1 MESVSELRDRIV
13 ELFGQFEHIIVPV
26 LKFIL
31 MLITLMVINSKL
43 GYMDKLT
50 NVVIVFGVSLIAA
63 FLPLNVS
70 VVISAMFILLHLY
83 KLSPQLLIVVGMVF
97 AVMFVLYFRF
107 SPKDAALVMVIPLF
121 YMLKMPYLGAMF
133 AGILCGPLSFV
144 SVSCGTVVYYIV
156 DYVSDNS
163 DKFSSSFSAENALS
177 GFKTVIDNVLN
188 NDTMLVM
195 VVALSVMAVLIN
207 VIKRFSFDYSWY
219 VALAI
224 GTILGL
230 IVVIIGS
237 SAMEADLSIG
247 GAIISTLFSAIIT
260 FVVILFM
267 RNIDY
272 SSAEYVSFEDDEF
285 VYYVKAIPR
294 ITTRNRQRGRRRA
307 RRDDDEE

>member
-1 MESVSELRDRIV
+1 MESISELRDRIV

-31 MLITLMVINSKL
+31 MLVTLLVINSKL

-70 VVISAMFILLHLY
+70 VVISALFILAHLY

-107 SPKDAALVMVIPLF
+107 SPKDGAMVMIVPLF
-121 YMLKMPYLGAMF
+121 FMIKLPYLGAML
-133 AGILCGPLSFV
+133 AGILCGPLSFI

-188 NDTMLVM
+188 NDSMLVM
-195 VVALSVMAVLIN
+195 IVALAVMAVLIN
-207 VIKRFSFDYSWY
+207 VIRRFSFDYSWY

-237 SAMEADLSIG
+237 SAMDADLGIG
-247 GAIISTLFSAIIT
+247 GAIISTLFSAIIA
-260 FVVILFM
+260 FAIILFI

-272 SSAEYVSFEDDEF
+272 SSAEYVSFEDDEY

-294 ITTRNRQRGRRRA
+294 ITSRSSHGRRR
-307 RRDDDEE
+307 RVRHDDEE